1 MGGAYKV
8 KKEVPLVIAF
18 TMGLS
23 VVLAMFFKDVSWLT
37 AWKVTLD
44 DWFQIISAWAVMVGV
59 VNLVQVHSK
68 QVSGKRPGCAKSVF
82 LMICMFVM
90 MFFGLFIS
98 KNSNHE
104 GWQWAYR
111 NILSPMNATVY
122 STFGVFTASAAYR
135 TFRWRNLEAG
145 VLMIAAVAMMIG
157 RVPLGSLLFGSGVAS
172 LADWLQNI
180 PTAAAMRGLQMGAVI
195 GGIVTAL
202 RMMIGLERGYLSGG
216 E

>member
-1 MGGAYKV
+1 M
-8 KKEVPLVIAF
+8 KKEVPLAIAF

-23 VVLAMFFKDVSWLT
+23 VVLAMFFKSVTWLT
-37 AWKVTLD
+37 AWKVVLD

-59 VNLVQVHSK
+59 INLVQVHSRHIRDR
-68 QVSGKRPGCAKSVF
+68 SASRPKSIF
-82 LMICMFVM
+82 LIICMFAM
-90 MFFGLFIS
+90 MFFGLFIA
-98 KNSNHE
+98 KNSTNTN
-104 GWQWAYR
+104 WQWAYK

-145 VLMIAAVAMMIG
+145 VMMIAAIAMMVG
-157 RVPLGSLLFGSGVAS
+157 RVPLGNLLFGSGVAS
-172 LADWLQNI
+172 FADWLQNV
-180 PTAAAMRGLQMGAVI
+180 PTAASMRGLQMGAVI